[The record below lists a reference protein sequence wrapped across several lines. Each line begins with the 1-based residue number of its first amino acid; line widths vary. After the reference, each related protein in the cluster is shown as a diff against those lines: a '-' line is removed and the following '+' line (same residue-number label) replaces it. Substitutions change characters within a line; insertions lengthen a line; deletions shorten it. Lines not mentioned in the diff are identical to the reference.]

1 MDRALH
7 YGTVTEAIESLREE
21 GYLLDFNI
29 ESDHIVYNSGR
40 FGIDDF
46 EIKKVYRYEGD
57 SDPADEAAVYAIE
70 SSSGMKGILVTGY
83 GIYSDTLSERI
94 LKKLSRPQYPPHE
107 TNDKPS
113 SN

>member
-1 MDRALH
+1 MH
-7 YGTVTEAIESLREE
+7 YGTVTEAIENLREQ

-70 SSSGMKGILVTGY
+70 STSGMKGILVTGY
-83 GIYSDTLSERI
+83 GIYSDQLSERI
-94 LKKLSRPQYPPHE
+94 LKKLTRPTSGPG
-107 TNDKPS
+107 TDKGDPITHG
-113 SN
+113 